1 MHCSNESDNSVR
13 SLAGNDTFH
22 WEYPISYYPSGGW
35 VMERSRAC
43 YVLHGMLMAH
53 PIQADSLQGLHG
65 VSCGDLA
72 VNDLEIG
79 SGWRQSKQTWVL
91 PAVMGY

>member
-1 MHCSNESDNSVR
+1 
-13 SLAGNDTFH
+13 
-22 WEYPISYYPSGGW
+22 
-35 VMERSRAC
+35 MERSRAC

-79 SGWRQSKQTWVL
+79 SGWRQSK
-91 PAVMGY
+91 